1 MSSSIKSAPSHR
13 RTHDAAAASADAA
26 EEHLLRAKFVP
37 AMLAAR
43 DGLRRLGG
51 GGAAADDASP
61 RRLSSPPSV
70 LCDAGRWILARD
82 AGHERDG
89 GSSALAAGGAQ
100 LHERLVVVMLQSAF
114 EVSAVECRSAVAT
127 AERFFSADGTRRFSF
142 AFGFKWLEISL
153 AMGDVG
159 AVAAVARALLP
170 EIDAPPPTG
179 EWAAQY
185 ALILE
190 LLAVHA
196 LPRLGRAAEGVAL
209 VERAPLEPSQRTALL
224 ARCEQAAQS
233 SGVASADGGRN
244 VKSAPSTALSTSVKG
259 GTTRGGE
266 RGSSTSS
273 AAKAMGWAATL
284 LASLRAERGK
294 QALQLIA
301 ACSLVSLLVL
311 LVRKF
316 RPQLAALI
324 ASGRGATA
332 GLITE
337 LKQIAVGA

>member
-1 MSSSIKSAPSHR
+1 MSSLIKTAPSH

-114 EVSAVECRSAVAT
+114 EVSAAECRSAVAT

-196 LPRLGRAAEGVAL
+196 QK
-209 VERAPLEPSQRTALL
+209 RAPLEPSQRTALL